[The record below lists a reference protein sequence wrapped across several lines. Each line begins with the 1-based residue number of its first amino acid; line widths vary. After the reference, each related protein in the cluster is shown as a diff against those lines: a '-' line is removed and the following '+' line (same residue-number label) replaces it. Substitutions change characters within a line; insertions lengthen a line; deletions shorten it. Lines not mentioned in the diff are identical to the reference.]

1 MPIHIIGE
9 LDIESRNMLK
19 SALGDKAY
27 YTLMQ
32 VSEVGANV
40 SALASL
46 LNYRLVENAMYA
58 GTPKVEKMKTGGS
71 KAGIKTEPVNQVL
84 PERTVTGETGCGK
97 SIETSYGKSSLNSLK
112 NTEKF
117 TDSAI
122 EHIFEGNVRRGKAG
136 GYHYECIENTAGNV
150 VHGTEVSVNDFGV
163 YKAQVEAN
171 GIPKLGNGGYSTFFP
186 KNMSPQEIIDA
197 INEAYSNKIFK
208 IGSRNTYI
216 GTSKNGMEIE
226 MYIKDGKI
234 ISAFPKE

>member
-1 MPIHIIGE
+1 M
-9 LDIESRNMLK
+9 DIDTPNGSRVVANAVDDVNVKQMVP
-19 SALGDKAY
+19 DVE
-27 YTLMQ
+27 
-32 VSEVGANV
+32 VSGVDLPNG
-40 SALASL
+40 
-46 LNYRLVENAMYA
+46 
-58 GTPKVEKMKTGGS
+58 KVDVK
-71 KAGIKTEPVNQVL
+71 
-84 PERTVTGETGCGK
+84 PE
-97 SIETSYGKSSLNSLK
+97 IETSYGKSSLNSLK
-112 NTEKF
+112 NTENF

-122 EHIFEGNVRRGKAG
+122 EHIFEGNVRRGKPG

-163 YKAQVEAN
+163 YKAQVEVN

-186 KNMSPQEIIDA
+186 KKMSPQEIIDA
-197 INEAYSNKIFK
+197 INEAYSNKIFM